1 MHNNITYLLSLEKIE
16 DNSNDTI
23 IYNGLSM
30 KTYFVKENSGIP
42 IVENQY
48 YYGKIV
54 DNSTKNTYKLKLDND
69 YVMIQFS
76 SNSKIINF
84 TITKDDKNEF
94 SDDNF
99 EGYETK
105 EEKGKIITFLK
116 RPNDI
121 DYLYLHV
128 FMNNS
133 LNISDN
139 LIGKL
144 NNYAFK
150 YNNILN
156 KYAIKEYPILKGITK
171 LECIITE
178 NKGVR
183 TNIQISYN
191 KVQNQKNVEV
201 LYALKIVNNKDYI
214 EGELFDTIA
223 ITESKSM
230 IKKIK
235 NDEEN
240 DSIDIPLDIF
250 DDNFAY
256 IELIAQIIDG
266 ENIEY
271 IAYEPIKS
279 KKEIIFK
286 YEGNK
291 NKKYVYIFIIVPI
304 VLLVIIAVAIFL
316 FIRYKK
322 RKAIPDD
329 EELIKQVE
337 MNAPIEYDD
346 ILLDRPSDLE

>member
-1 MHNNITYLLSLEKIE
+1 
-16 DNSNDTI
+16 
-23 IYNGLSM
+23 
-30 KTYFVKENSGIP
+30 
-42 IVENQY
+42 
-48 YYGKIV
+48 
-54 DNSTKNTYKLKLDND
+54 
-69 YVMIQFS
+69 
-76 SNSKIINF
+76 
-84 TITKDDKNEF
+84 
-94 SDDNF
+94 
-99 EGYETK
+99 
-105 EEKGKIITFLK
+105 
-116 RPNDI
+116 
-121 DYLYLHV
+121 
-128 FMNNS
+128 MNNS

-139 LIGKL
+139 LIEKL

-178 NKGVR
+178 NRGVR
-183 TNIQISYN
+183 TNIKISYN
-191 KVQNQKNVEV
+191 KVQKQKNVEV

-214 EGELFDTIA
+214 EGELYDTIA
-223 ITESKSM
+223 ITESKGI

-286 YEGNK
+286 YEGNE
-291 NKKYVYIFIIVPI
+291 NQKYVYVFILSSI
-304 VLLVIIAVAIFL
+304 VLLVIIAVAICL
-316 FIRYKK
+316 YIRYKK
-322 RKAIPDD
+322 RNAIP
-329 EELIKQVE
+329 EEKELLKQVE
-337 MNAPIEYDD
+337 MNDPIEYDD
-346 ILLDRPSDLE
+346 ILLDRSSDLQ